1 MRFRNAA
8 ALSFALLGGC
18 VADAGLQVS
27 APMPAVQVE
36 ATAVAP
42 DPAAD
47 VQVEATVEEPELVE
61 VDSAPGV
68 QVVYDTDVPVFYT
81 DNFYWR
87 FDGGTW
93 YRSSVH
99 TGGWAVYNDPP
110 ERIRH
115 INRPTQYAHYRPATY
130 TPRAQRPGYVAPHR
144 VGTTTTTRP
153 GYTRPAT
160 TNTYGGRPATTTT
173 VHSPTTNTYQ
183 PRPTATTTTVHS
195 PTNTGYQPAGT
206 RPAATTTTHPTGTT
220 GYGARP
226 TTPTTARPAP
236 TTRPTTPAATKA
248 PPKKYEKD
256 KK

>member
-1 MRFRNAA
+1 
-8 ALSFALLGGC
+8 LSFALFGGC
-18 VADAGLQVS
+18 VADAGLSYQAQVV
-27 APMPAVQVE
+27 APAPTVEVE

-68 QVVYDTDVPVFYT
+68 QVVYDTDVPVFYS

-87 FDGGTW
+87 FDGGIW
-93 YRSSVH
+93 YRSTVH

-115 INRPTQYAHYRPATY
+115 IDRPTQYSHYRPATY
-130 TPRAQRPGYVAPHR
+130 TPRAQRPGYVPPRR

-160 TNTYGGRPATTTT
+160 SPTYGGRPATTTHSPTTPAYGGRPATTTT
-173 VHSPTTNTYQ
+173 VHSPTNT
-183 PRPTATTTTVHS
+183 
-195 PTNTGYQPAGT
+195 YQPAGT
-206 RPAATTTTHPTGTT
+206 RPAGTMTHGTAPATT

-236 TTRPTTPAATKA
+236 AAKPPTPTTAKT
-248 PPKKYEKD
+248 PPKKYERD